1 MRRLRQPF
9 SGPSDF
15 RASLLMSDDRSTWIR
30 QSSQLALVTAGF
42 HVLQFLASAVLWM
55 IAGSA
60 SLAAFGLDAIVS
72 AFASFVLAIRIHR
85 SFETLGDNWRS
96 RGAAI
101 GYLVGAAI
109 ALYLAVS
116 QLWWRHW
123 STGAVQGDRS
133 PLVLGIVLAAV
144 SMLVIPIVGS
154 YMKVLAVE
162 LRSQPLKAAAIFTFG
177 NSYLSMVLLVALL
190 INAGMGFR
198 WGDAVGGLVMFP
210 FLAQKGLQ
218 ILIDEGKQEYVEE

>member
-1 MRRLRQPF
+1 MRRLRRIIRRP
-9 SGPSDF
+9 SGLC
-15 RASLLMSDDRSTWIR
+15 ASLLMAEDRATWIR
-30 QSSQLALVTAGF
+30 QSFQLALVTGAF
-42 HVLQFLASAVLWM
+42 HILQFLASALLWTLT
-55 IAGSA
+55 GSVA
-60 SLAAFGLDAIVS
+60 LAVFGLDAVVS
-72 AFASFVLAIRIHR
+72 AMASFILASRIHR
-85 SFETLGDNWRS
+85 SFESLGDNWRS
-96 RGAAI
+96 RFVAY
-101 GYLVGAAI
+101 GYLLGAFTGLGLSI
-109 ALYLAVS
+109 T
-116 QLWWRHW
+116 QLWSRRWA
-123 STGAVQGDRS
+123 TGTI
-133 PLVLGIVLAAV
+133 LGIVLAAV